1 MFKQIAILAVI
12 PLVLS
17 GCSEERT
24 TTRHYSYCDST
35 NAMKVS
41 NFVLQCVSAA
51 NADFDNSIADSEDI
65 IEQCEDTGRRMFC
78 PLYEHTVIMSCDGL
92 GVCYE
97 IDRFV
102 KDKK

>member
-1 MFKQIAILAVI
+1 MFKQVAILAVM

-24 TTRHYSYCDST
+24 TTRHYSHCDSS
-35 NAMKVS
+35 NAMKAAD
-41 NFVLQCVSAA
+41 FVQRCVSIAMSTP
-51 NADFDNSIADSEDI
+51 DNSTDDVEDI
-65 IEQCEDTGRRMFC
+65 IEQCENTGRRLLC

>member
-1 MFKQIAILAVI
+1 MFKRIAIMAAASI
-12 PLVLS
+12 VLS
-17 GCSEERT
+17 GCSEEHT
-24 TTRHYSYCDST
+24 TTRHYNYCDSD
-35 NAMKVS
+35 NALKVS
-41 NFVLQCVSAA
+41 DFVLQCVSAA

-92 GVCYE
+92 GACYE

>member
-1 MFKQIAILAVI
+1 MFKRIAIITAVAI
-12 PLVLS
+12 ALS

-24 TTRHYSYCDST
+24 TTRHYNYCDSD
-35 NAMKVS
+35 NALKVS

-92 GVCYE
+92 GMCYE
-97 IDRFV
+97 VDRFV